1 MSEIEKQFYK
11 TFDVE
16 QKYKYKVEML
26 GFENSTCIAIV
37 DLPNMNEL
45 QKCYGE
51 RLKIIE
57 KFDDTITDRI
67 LLELICILTAWH
79 LDEREPYEITS
90 YSVKTLKKE
99 ILEDCINLQNS
110 QKVQYKIQA
119 LFKEN
124 N

>member
-1 MSEIEKQFYK
+1 MSEIEEQFFEVFGIPPLCCKKYLTNCVRYDCENCENFDN
-11 TFDVE
+11 TF
-16 QKYKYKVEML
+16 
-26 GFENSTCIAIV
+26 STY
-37 DLPNMNEL
+37 P
-45 QKCYGE
+45 
-51 RLKIIE
+51 R
-57 KFDDTITDRI
+57 ITDRI